1 MLHLKA
7 NTQWRKVQ
15 DRLED
20 DERCSR
26 LEKIDRLEIFQVSA
40 STTLSCKLTCC
51 FVCSL
56 ECIAGVHTRPGEGR
70 SGAEKDTEGINWFL
84 FSPLPLSK
92 EDILTFCILKIK
104 EQIRRLERKN
114 RDEFRKLMEGH
125 IATGVLTAK
134 THWRDYCMQVLSE
147 SWSVYN
153 YIQNL

>member
-1 MLHLKA
+1 M
-7 NTQWRKVQ
+7 TWRRKKWS
-15 DRLED
+15 R
-20 DERCSR
+20 ERYR
-26 LEKIDRLEIFQVSA
+26 RYKLVS
-40 STTLSCKLTCC
+40 
-51 FVCSL
+51 F
-56 ECIAGVHTRPGEGR
+56 
-70 SGAEKDTEGINWFL
+70 F
-84 FSPLPLSK
+84 PLPLST